1 MPHKP
6 SALAN
11 LGATCYIN
19 TTIQCLGHCRP
30 FLEFMLMQKEYDG
43 KLLGEVHDLYKELF
57 IGHHSLIPRKFIG
70 ALNDKIKSIDIHEQ
84 NDINEFL
91 MILLDKLNRDICYM
105 VKDDSSATDPIRSD
119 GNKYSRI
126 KNVMEK
132 AWWDQ
137 TRKEYSEMI
146 PMFYGQLI
154 SQIKCG
160 CCTKIHHNYELF
172 SDLSLPIDDNCNTLY
187 DCFDAHFKDEVVN
200 KEERL
205 WKCDKCEKKCES
217 EKCTVLWKMPTIL
230 IVSLKRFSATTM
242 RKNAKNIDIP
252 MELDMSKYCLGDK
265 KYVYNLKSAG
275 VHMGF
280 SQMGG
285 HYYAMCQGYDGYW
298 YKIDDLDVKMEKEKE
313 PDVRNGYV
321 YFYVLKQ

>member
-19 TTIQCLGHCRP
+19 TTTQCLGHCKP
-30 FLEFMLMQKEYDG
+30 FLEFVLRQRGFEG
-43 KLLGEVHDLYKELF
+43 KLIGELHELYKELF
-57 IGHHSLIPRKFIG
+57 VGHHSLIPRKFIG
-70 ALNDKIKSIDIHEQ
+70 ALNEKIKTIDIHEQ

-91 MILLDKLNRDICYM
+91 MILLDKLNGDICFT
-105 VKDDSSATDPIRSD
+105 VKDAPNMGVSD
-119 GNKYSRI
+119 ANNKYSRL
-126 KNVMEK
+126 KGTMEK

-137 TRKEYSEMI
+137 TRKEYSDMI

-160 CCTKIHHNYELF
+160 YCTKIHHNYELF
-172 SDLSLPIDDNCNTLY
+172 SDLSVPIDESCNTLY
-187 DCFDAHFKDEVVN
+187 DCLDAHFNDEVVN
-200 KEERL
+200 KEDRL
-205 WKCDKCEKKCES
+205 WKCDKCEQKSRS
-217 EKCTVLWKMPTIL
+217 EKCTVLWRMPTVL

-252 MELDMSKYCLGDK
+252 RELDMSRYCLGDK
-265 KYVYNLKSAG
+265 KYVYDLKSAG

-280 SQMGG
+280 SQLGG

-298 YKIDDLDVKMEKEKE
+298 YKIDDLDVKLEKE

-321 YFYVLKQ
+321 YFYVLK